1 MPVCDQDAP
10 QSCTGC
16 LVNDSWNDQSGSC
29 IATLLGSPDNRAG
42 ARARQYLAVIDMTEL
57 SESLV
62 VLVLI
67 VALVLITRPVGRR
80 ALGRLGRGVRGWATS
95 HFERAEERDS
105 DEDQLWLMERRRKLC
120 ADLQRVEHLLDTD
133 AWMSATRQRGN
144 RIAYLRLVDDL
155 RHTPD
160 VPPTIL
166 GTFGSWDESTIESS
180 SRWLTNDGIS
190 QRPRTVEVLEIG
202 RPRRRT

>member
-62 VLVLI
+62 VLVLF

-120 ADLQRVEHLLDTD
+120 ADLQRVEHLLATD

-166 GTFGSWDESTIESS
+166 GTFGSWDESTIEPS

>member
-120 ADLQRVEHLLDTD
+120 ADLQRVEHLLATD

-160 VPPTIL
+160 VPPMIL
-166 GTFGSWDESTIESS
+166 GTFGSWDESTIEPS

>member
-80 ALGRLGRGVRGWATS
+80 ALGRLGRGVRGWAMS

-120 ADLQRVEHLLDTD
+120 ADLQRVEHLLATD

-166 GTFGSWDESTIESS
+166 GTFGSWDESTIEPS

>member
-80 ALGRLGRGVRGWATS
+80 ALGRLGREVRGWATS

-120 ADLQRVEHLLDTD
+120 ADLQRVEHLLATD

-166 GTFGSWDESTIESS
+166 GTFGSWDESTIEPS

>member
-120 ADLQRVEHLLDTD
+120 ADLQRVEHLLATD

-166 GTFGSWDESTIESS
+166 GTFGSWDESTIEPS

>member
-16 LVNDSWNDQSGSC
+16 LVNDLWNDQSGSC
-29 IATLLGSPDNRAG
+29 ITTLLGSPDNRAG

-57 SESLV
+57 SESSV

-120 ADLQRVEHLLDTD
+120 ADLRRVEHLLATDT
-133 AWMSATRQRGN
+133 WMSATRQRGN
-144 RIAYLRLVDDL
+144 RIAYDRLIDDL
-155 RHTPD
+155 RRTPD
-160 VPPTIL
+160 VSPAIFE
-166 GTFGSWDESTIESS
+166 TFGSWHESTIEPR

-190 QRPRTVEVLEIG
+190 QRPRTVEVLDIG

>member
-1 MPVCDQDAP
+1 MSCQRLTKRSIWELHRDAP
-10 QSCTGC
+10 R
-16 LVNDSWNDQSGSC
+16 
-29 IATLLGSPDNRAG
+29 SPDSRAG
-42 ARARQYLAVIDMTEL
+42 AYARQYLAVIDMTGL

-62 VLVLI
+62 VLVPF
-67 VALVLITRPVGRR
+67 VVLLLLTKPVGRR

-120 ADLQRVEHLLDTD
+120 ADLRRVEHLLATD

-144 RIAYLRLVDDL
+144 RIAYDRLVDDL

-166 GTFGSWDESTIESS
+166 GTFGSWDDSSEPS

>member
-62 VLVLI
+62 VFVLI

-120 ADLQRVEHLLDTD
+120 ADLQRVEHLLATD

-166 GTFGSWDESTIESS
+166 GTFGSWDESTIEPS

-190 QRPRTVEVLEIG
+190 QRPRTVEVLDIG